1 MERMGEWGRQG
12 SDRGLIRLGWELGS
26 GDEGI
31 PLLGR
36 GLGGVD
42 TLQRC
47 LGVALRV
54 LQQRL
59 GGGEG

>member
-12 SDRGLIRLGWELGS
+12 FDRDLIQRGWERES
-26 GDEGI
+26 GDEGF
-31 PLLGR
+31 LLGR
-36 GLGGVD
+36 GSGGVD

-54 LQQRL
+54 SQQRL
-59 GGGEG
+59 G